1 MSNSNLLVIL
11 DFDGTLFDDFFMRD
25 KEIIAK
31 VFEGNKFVMFID
43 LLARKINDLGI
54 VKNNNFLLRFR
65 IFIYSLF
72 VKKSFKRSLVE
83 YRRLYRYYAKK
94 SINKNI
100 YMLDKLNAEGYK
112 VIILSNNMYTNRID
126 MKYELITNINKYIE
140 LEELYNEHGNSIRYI
155 IGDNFL
161 DDVNNGYKFNIK
173 TIYMGKGFLVKRSK
187 KIFRKVT
194 TIKEAINIIL
204 NQDEN
209 EEK

>member
-31 VFEGNKFVMFID
+31 VFEGNKFVLFID

-72 VKKSFKRSLVE
+72 IKKSFKRSLVE

-100 YMLDKLNAEGYK
+100 AMLDKLNAEGYK
-112 VIILSNNMYTNRID
+112 IIILSNNMYTNRLD

-140 LEELYNEHGNSIRYI
+140 LEELYNEHGNSIKYI

-161 DDVNNGYKFNIK
+161 DDINNGYKFNIK
-173 TIYMGKGFLVKRSK
+173 TIYMGNGLFVKRSK
-187 KIFRKVT
+187 KIFRKAN

>member
-11 DFDGTLFDDFFMRD
+11 DFDGTLFDDFFVRD

-31 VFEGNKFVMFID
+31 VFEGNKFVVFID

-100 YMLDKLNAEGYK
+100 AMLDKLNDKGYK
-112 VIILSNNMYTNRID
+112 IIILSNNMYTNRID

-140 LEELYNEHGNSIRYI
+140 FEELYNEYGNSIKYI

-173 TIYMGKGFLVKRSK
+173 TIYMGKGFWVKKSK
-187 KIFRKVT
+187 KIFRKVN
-194 TIKEAINIIL
+194 TIKEAIDIIL